1 MISVGFVAVLLVT
14 LIQMDQLQQHF
25 LGGFILLIVHT
36 ACKHLLNMPLYESGI
51 LEILTYHGLGLG
63 FAAMALR
70 TVDKK
75 ADNRSKTGALD
86 TGLAVV
92 NGYLKDVPVELVK
105 GYEADLYAYMDEYG
119 LGVLENIR
127 TTGQLSKEDEESLK
141 QALADFTAKFLA
153 LK

>member
-1 MISVGFVAVLLVT
+1 MEVLKQGRNAPVDVAHQ
-14 LIQMDQLQQHF
+14 IC
-25 LGGFILLIVHT
+25 IL
-36 ACKHLLNMPLYESGI
+36 Y
-51 LEILTYHGLGLG
+51 
-63 FAAMALR
+63 
-70 TVDKK
+70 
-75 ADNRSKTGALD
+75 
-86 TGLAVV
+86 AVV

-141 QALADFTAKFLA
+141 QALTDFTAKFLA